1 MHCKCHTASMYVVV
15 HIQHKSAMSWDEKS
29 NILRANIDLGWE
41 MGWIVVIG
49 QIELDLWIRLD
60 WTDWIRL
67 VSLVWT
73 SLTGRCICELD
84 WTGQIGH
91 GRVLSLPGEILTS
104 LETHTPP
111 LRNLNEDGFEVSQPN
126 SFWPLNQADN
136 LSRRDDDEKSYW
148 ITRLRWVLFI
158 PSRTGRENDKERV
171 ESWLKED

>member
-1 MHCKCHTASMYVVV
+1 MSHNINVRCT
-15 HIQHKSAMSWDEKS
+15 HIQHKSAMSWEEKS
-29 NILRANIDLGWE
+29 NILRANIDLGLE

-126 SFWPLNQADN
+126 PFNSLYF
-136 LSRRDDDEKSYW
+136 RW
-148 ITRLRWVLFI
+148 ITS
-158 PSRTGRENDKERV
+158 PGGTMMENYIESLDCDECCLSPAEQV
-171 ESWLKED
+171 EWMTKRG